1 MSRDFIRAYVPNK
14 TFEVMI
20 RIRKATV
27 RVDTGMFIPDI
38 SEYEIIS
45 AVDVDIENTDAYF
58 FGIIIHLCP
67 RHLFH

>member
-1 MSRDFIRAYVPNK
+1 
-14 TFEVMI
+14 MI